1 MKTKRV
7 TIKDIAELAGVS
19 KATASLVLNG
29 RGKELR
35 VAQETRERV
44 LAIAREQ
51 HYQPSIHA
59 RSLRDNRSHTIGLVV
74 PEITTGLPFSP
85 TSLRRSA
92 GKPACSC
99 LSPAPTKTQVRRAW
113 WSIT

>member
-44 LAIAREQ
+44 LAIGSRTALSAEHSRALAAR
-51 HYQPSIHA
+51 
-59 RSLRDNRSHTIGLVV
+59 
-74 PEITTGLPFSP
+74 
-85 TSLRRSA
+85 
-92 GKPACSC
+92 
-99 LSPAPTKTQVRRAW
+99 
-113 WSIT
+113 

>member
-1 MKTKRV
+1 MRKTKRV

-44 LAIAREQ
+44 LSIAQQQ

-59 RSLRDNRSHTIGLVV
+59 RSLRTTAVIPLVLSFLKSL
-74 PEITTGLPFSP
+74 TTDLQYFPMNWKHCV
-85 TSLRRSA
+85 
-92 GKPACSC
+92 GKRVSSSSYPV
-99 LSPAPTKTQVRRAW
+99 LMKILHRKQW
-113 WSIT
+113 W

>member
-1 MKTKRV
+1 MHGRISVLLSGSRVLMKTKRV

-44 LAIAREQ
+44 LAIALSAEHSRALA
-51 HYQPSIHA
+51 A
-59 RSLRDNRSHTIGLVV
+59 R
-74 PEITTGLPFSP
+74 
-85 TSLRRSA
+85 
-92 GKPACSC
+92 
-99 LSPAPTKTQVRRAW
+99 
-113 WSIT
+113 

>member
-1 MKTKRV
+1 MRKTKRV

-44 LAIAREQ
+44 LSIAQQQ

-74 PEITTGLPFSP
+74 PEITNYGLQYFPMNWKHCV
-85 TSLRRSA
+85 
-92 GKPACSC
+92 GKRESNSSYPV
-99 LSPAPTKTQVRRAW
+99 LMKILHRKQW
-113 WSIT
+113 W